1 MNISKNIYEK
11 VEVEVFPLTDLDVIS
26 TSKPFDG
33 EDDEIIDWI

>member
-11 VEVEVFPLTDLDVIS
+11 VEVEVFTLTDLDVIS

-33 EDDEIIDWI
+33 EDDEIIDWV